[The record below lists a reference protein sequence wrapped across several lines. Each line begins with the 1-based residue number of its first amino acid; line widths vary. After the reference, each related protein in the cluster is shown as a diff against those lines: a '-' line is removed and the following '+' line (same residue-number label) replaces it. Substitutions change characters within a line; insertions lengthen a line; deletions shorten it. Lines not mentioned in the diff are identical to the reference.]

1 MTGSSVISRILPV
14 SMTYGH
20 FRYYWLALMTG
31 VTGHQMLLQFT
42 MHWQM
47 FKLTGE
53 PMDLALLGMAIAVP
67 ALALNLLGGV
77 LADRFEPKFLV
88 AAAQASTATVVV
100 LLAISVFTGVVQS
113 WHLLLAAVIIGAGQ
127 AVDQP
132 SRASVS
138 PRLVRPEH
146 IVNAVAMDS
155 LVWNTVR
162 IAGPVLAG
170 IIIERVSIE
179 ASMFFSAATF
189 YILATVVSLL
199 RMRPRPPSR
208 GQVLQQIGESLS
220 YVRRHLI
227 FLHVMLLTFCN
238 SLFGMAYIGLMPVF
252 AEEVLHV
259 GPEKIGWLLGASGV
273 GAILG
278 TWMVGNLKEGFPKG
292 RMILGGSCALRT
304 RPYYV
309 RCGGGTGALPRVYGP
324 AVRRGHGQLVVPC
337 GRPKHDSTTGAGPVA
352 GPGHGLVRHY
362 LEPVAAQCVAS
373 WNCHRL
379 PGRAHRRGGG
389 GNSDRHFGW
398 IGLHSQPGGTG
409 PPRRDWPDSG
419 TRTRCRRAGGV
430 KDSIGVPT
438 PIGIIERAWSV
449 KKVPRFR
456 RLPDRRTYS
465 FSVAPRYRGG
475 KSVCRYWWNRF
486 RADPSLNQ
494 TTCDSP
500 KE

>member
-1 MTGSSVISRILPV
+1 MTMTGLISRVLPV

-53 PMDLALLGMAIAVP
+53 PMDLALLGVAIAVP

-77 LADRFEPKFLV
+77 LADRLEPKFLV
-88 AAAQASTATVVV
+88 AAAQGASATVVALLATSV
-100 LLAISVFTGVVQS
+100 LLGLVQP
-113 WHLLLAAVIIGAGQ
+113 WHLLLAAVVIGAGQ

-189 YILATVVSLL
+189 YILASVVTVL

-208 GQVLQQIGESLS
+208 GQVVKQIGESLS
-220 YVRRHLI
+220 YVRHHPV

-252 AEEVLHV
+252 AEDVLHV
-259 GPEKIGWLLGASGV
+259 GAEKIGWLLGASGV

-292 RMILGGSCALRT
+292 RMILGGAVLYGLALVLFALAAGQELYRVSMTLLFAVGVANSWYLVGGLSTIQQLVPEQLRGRVMGLYGITWSLSPLSVSQAGIVADFLGAPIAVAAGAVVIVIVAGVVYVVSPEVRALRAG
-304 RPYYV
+304 V
-309 RCGGGTGALPRVYGP
+309 
-324 AVRRGHGQLVVPC
+324 
-337 GRPKHDSTTGAGPVA
+337 GRGAGPVQVRS
-352 GPGHGLVRHY
+352 GP
-362 LEPVAAQCVAS
+362 ES
-373 WNCHRL
+373 
-379 PGRAHRRGGG
+379 
-389 GNSDRHFGW
+389 
-398 IGLHSQPGGTG
+398 
-409 PPRRDWPDSG
+409 
-419 TRTRCRRAGGV
+419 
-430 KDSIGVPT
+430 
-438 PIGIIERAWSV
+438 
-449 KKVPRFR
+449 
-456 RLPDRRTYS
+456 
-465 FSVAPRYRGG
+465 
-475 KSVCRYWWNRF
+475 
-486 RADPSLNQ
+486 
-494 TTCDSP
+494 
-500 KE
+500 

>member
-1 MTGSSVISRILPV
+1 MVGARVMRRFAPV

-20 FRYYWLALMTG
+20 FRYYWLALLTG

-77 LADRFEPKFLV
+77 LADRLEPKFLV
-88 AAAQASTATVVV
+88 AAAQSCSATVVA
-100 LLAISVFTGVVQS
+100 LLAISVLTGVVQS

-162 IAGPVLAG
+162 VAGPVLAG

-189 YILATVVSLL
+189 YILACVVSVL
-199 RMRPRPPSR
+199 RMRPRPPSS
-208 GQVLQQIGESLS
+208 GQVIRQIGESLS
-220 YVRRHLI
+220 YVRHHPV

-252 AEEVLHV
+252 AEDVLHV
-259 GPEKIGWLLGASGV
+259 GAEKIGWLLGASGV

-278 TWMVGNLKEGFPKG
+278 TWMVGNLREGFPKG
-292 RMILGGSCALRT
+292 KMILGGAVLYGLALILFALAAGQELYRMSMALLFIVGVANSW
-304 RPYYV
+304 YLV
-309 RCGGGTGALPRVYGP
+309 GGLSTIQ
-324 AVRRGHGQLVVPC
+324 QLVPEQLR
-337 GRPKHDSTTGAGPVA
+337 GRVMGLYGITWSLSPLSVSQAGIVADHFGAPVAVASGAMVIVVVAGAIFAFSPEVRDLRMGMGIGAGPA
-352 GPGHGLVRHY
+352 AQ
-362 LEPVAAQCVAS
+362 VAAS
-373 WNCHRL
+373 TN
-379 PGRAHRRGGG
+379 
-389 GNSDRHFGW
+389 D
-398 IGLHSQPGGTG
+398 
-409 PPRRDWPDSG
+409 
-419 TRTRCRRAGGV
+419 
-430 KDSIGVPT
+430 
-438 PIGIIERAWSV
+438 
-449 KKVPRFR
+449 
-456 RLPDRRTYS
+456 
-465 FSVAPRYRGG
+465 
-475 KSVCRYWWNRF
+475 
-486 RADPSLNQ
+486 
-494 TTCDSP
+494 
-500 KE
+500 

>member
-77 LADRFEPKFLV
+77 LADRLEPKFLV

-113 WHLLLAAVIIGAGQ
+113 WHLLLAAVVIGAGQ

-220 YVRRHLI
+220 YVRRHPI

-259 GPEKIGWLLGASGV
+259 GAEKIGWLLGASGV

-292 RMILGGSCALRT
+292 RMILGGAVLYGLALIMFALAAGQELYRVSMVLLFVVGVANSWYLVGGLST
-304 RPYYV
+304 IQQLVPDQLRGRVMGLYGITWSLSPLSVSQAGIVTDYLGAPIAVAAGAVVIVISAGLIFIVSPEV
-309 RCGGGTGALPRVYGP
+309 RGLRAGMGRIAGP
-324 AVRRGHGQLVVPC
+324 A
-337 GRPKHDSTTGAGPVA
+337 
-352 GPGHGLVRHY
+352 
-362 LEPVAAQCVAS
+362 PVAA
-373 WNCHRL
+373 
-379 PGRAHRRGGG
+379 
-389 GNSDRHFGW
+389 
-398 IGLHSQPGGTG
+398 
-409 PPRRDWPDSG
+409 
-419 TRTRCRRAGGV
+419 
-430 KDSIGVPT
+430 
-438 PIGIIERAWSV
+438 
-449 KKVPRFR
+449 
-456 RLPDRRTYS
+456 
-465 FSVAPRYRGG
+465 APE
-475 KSVCRYWWNRF
+475 K
-486 RADPSLNQ
+486 
-494 TTCDSP
+494 
-500 KE
+500 

>member
-100 LLAISVFTGVVQS
+100 VLAISVFTGVVQS

-220 YVRRHLI
+220 YVRRHPI

-292 RMILGGSCALRT
+292 IMILGGAVLYGLALIMFALAAGQELYRVSMALLFVVGVANSWYLVGGLST
-304 RPYYV
+304 IQQLVPDQLRGRVMGLYGITWSLSPLSVSQAGIVTDYLGAPIAVAAGAIVIVLSAGLIFIVSPEV
-309 RCGGGTGALPRVYGP
+309 RGLRAGMGRIAGP
-324 AVRRGHGQLVVPC
+324 API
-337 GRPKHDSTTGAGPVA
+337 
-352 GPGHGLVRHY
+352 
-362 LEPVAAQCVAS
+362 AA
-373 WNCHRL
+373 
-379 PGRAHRRGGG
+379 
-389 GNSDRHFGW
+389 
-398 IGLHSQPGGTG
+398 
-409 PPRRDWPDSG
+409 
-419 TRTRCRRAGGV
+419 
-430 KDSIGVPT
+430 
-438 PIGIIERAWSV
+438 
-449 KKVPRFR
+449 
-456 RLPDRRTYS
+456 
-465 FSVAPRYRGG
+465 AP
-475 KSVCRYWWNRF
+475 
-486 RADPSLNQ
+486 
-494 TTCDSP
+494 
-500 KE
+500 EE